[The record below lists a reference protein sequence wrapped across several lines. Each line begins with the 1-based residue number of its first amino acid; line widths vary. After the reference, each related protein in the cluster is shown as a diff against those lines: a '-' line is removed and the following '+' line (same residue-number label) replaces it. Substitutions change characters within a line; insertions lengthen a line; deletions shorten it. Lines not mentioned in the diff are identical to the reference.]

1 MALLYSKG
9 LNYTV
14 KKLPVGCSR
23 IVAVEV
29 LTDPPIC
36 ICSVYMPSR
45 NSKSISTDKE
55 SYQQCLDQLEEVL
68 DTFSGTNAV
77 LILADM
83 NASLCKRK
91 GNDQDILLE
100 KFVRSNGLSY
110 EQTGSETFFHPK
122 KLIKQRL
129 TTFSSMTNAKTL

>member
-1 MALLYSKG
+1 MYSKG

-23 IVAVEV
+23 IVAIEV
-29 LTDPPIC
+29 LTDPPLC

-68 DTFSGTNAV
+68 DTFSGTHAV
-77 LILADM
+77 LILGNM

-91 GNDQDILLE
+91 GNNQDILLE
-100 KFVRSNGLSY
+100 SLLDQMVYAMNKRV
-110 EQTGSETFFHPK
+110 PK
-122 KLIKQRL
+122 HFSIRTKLIKQRL
-129 TTFSSMTNAKTL
+129 TTVSSMTNAKTL